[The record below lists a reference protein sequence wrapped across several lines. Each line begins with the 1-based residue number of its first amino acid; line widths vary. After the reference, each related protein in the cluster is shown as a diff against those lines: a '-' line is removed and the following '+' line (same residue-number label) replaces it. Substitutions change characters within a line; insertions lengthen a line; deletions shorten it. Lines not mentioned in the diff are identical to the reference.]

1 MTLLTV
7 DELREHVNSAL
18 GDTALERL
26 LADAEAAIVQR
37 AGPPGDRTQIA
48 GGGYRFIA
56 LHRPATAITSI
67 VERQGTTDTTLAADD
82 YLLRP
87 GGYLLERL
95 TDGTHPRGSCWAPRV
110 TVIHSPVD
118 DEATRIAV
126 QIDLVNL
133 ELSFA
138 PGLAEQTIGEWTE
151 RYTNN
156 SAWNSDT
163 ERETI
168 LARLD
173 VDAGMMVVG
182 NPG

>member
-7 DELREHVNSAL
+7 DELREHVTSAL
-18 GDTALERL
+18 GDDALERL

-37 AGPPGDRTQIA
+37 AGPSGDRTQIA

-56 LHRPATAITSI
+56 LHRPAAAITSI
-67 VERQGTTDTTLAADD
+67 VERTGTTDTTLATDD
-82 YLLRP
+82 YLVRP

-95 TDGTHPRGSCWAPRV
+95 TDGTHPRGFNWAPRV
-110 TVIHSPVD
+110 TVIYAPVD

-133 ELSFA
+133 DLSYA

-156 SAWNSDT
+156 SAWSNSD
-163 ERETI
+163 EREAI

-173 VDAGMMVVG
+173 TDAGMVVVG
-182 NPG
+182 NMG